1 MVLVETSTSG
11 VEVDSPTL
19 LTVVELEDHLTLEDQ
34 LLLVGQMEVTSHIIT
49 KITLLMVV
57 VDLVDTLVLSVV
69 QTVSMVL
76 LLLLTTNRGHQ

>member
-1 MVLVETSTSG
+1 MV
-11 VEVDSPTL
+11 VDNHTL
-19 LTVVELEDHLTLEDQ
+19 LTVVELEVHLTLEDQ

-69 QTVSMVL
+69 QTVSTVS
-76 LLLLTTNRGHQ
+76 LLLLTTSREIQ